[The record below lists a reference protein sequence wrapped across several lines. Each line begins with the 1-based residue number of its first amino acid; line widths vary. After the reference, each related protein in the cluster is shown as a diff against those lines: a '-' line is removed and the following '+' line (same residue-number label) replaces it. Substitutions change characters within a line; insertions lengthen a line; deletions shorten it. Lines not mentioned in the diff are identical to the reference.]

1 MSSVIFVLYSSENNF
16 IEGVLYPKML
26 KEGILISSRK
36 SNSFLSKHFSGLI
49 ISSKSFLILNNSKNL
64 M

>member
-1 MSSVIFVLYSSENNF
+1 MSNVIFVLYSSENNF

-36 SNSFLSKHFSGLI
+36 SNSFLSKHFSGLT
-49 ISSKSFLILNNSKNL
+49 ISSNSF
-64 M
+64 